1 VVALE
6 FIVNRHDLAAKV
18 GHLRV
23 TCRLVTGELRH
34 LVRVGMRDTGA
45 LSRVGAGNPDW
56 WSAIGTAGGR
66 PIAQSR
72 RPGKT

>member
-1 VVALE
+1 MVALE

-34 LVRVGMRDTGA
+34 LVRVVMRDTGA
-45 LSRVGAGNPDW
+45 LSR
-56 WSAIGTAGGR
+56 
-66 PIAQSR
+66 
-72 RPGKT
+72 PGEAVRARSLLAPLQ